1 MLPFPQPVFSY
12 ALYIEGSSIVPLFS
26 VVGKGEQGCG
36 ILSWAKEILLATV
49 ASSRVKAVKATRDVT
64 VLKSMSRQTNP
75 P

>member
-36 ILSWAKEILLATV
+36 KLSWAKEILLATV
-49 ASSRVKAVKATRDVT
+49 ASRVKAGKAARDVT
-64 VLKSMSRQTNP
+64 V
-75 P
+75 